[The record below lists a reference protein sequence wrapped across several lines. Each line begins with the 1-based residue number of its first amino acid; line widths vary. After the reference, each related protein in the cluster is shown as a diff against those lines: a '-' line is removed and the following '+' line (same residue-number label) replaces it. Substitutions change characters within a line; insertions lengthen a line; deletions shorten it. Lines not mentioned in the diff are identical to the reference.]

1 MCMRVCAYM
10 HTCSCATSFF
20 HLCILLKHT
29 RAFPRTDGHTARG
42 AQTTHRLHKIHGHHL
57 ARRRRPFAAAGI
69 LLRGRSLSSALDLR
83 ILRFSDSPLRA
94 GLAVSGEVC
103 QERFNTYSSYRRA
116 QPATLAPQPIAHS
129 PVAQPPS
136 GAHVNSPWRK
146 VSSVFSSIRFTTH
159 VSTWEHDLARVF
171 VWFSDELRDSLP
183 RAYVGVSVVRAHA
196 RTRIPLSV
204 ACDPAVSHARF
215 RWRSVSV
222 GSGTMRP
229 ADGRAV

>member
-1 MCMRVCAYM
+1 M
-10 HTCSCATSFF
+10 
-20 HLCILLKHT
+20 
-29 RAFPRTDGHTARG
+29 
-42 AQTTHRLHKIHGHHL
+42 
-57 ARRRRPFAAAGI
+57 
-69 LLRGRSLSSALDLR
+69 SSALDLR

-94 GLAVSGEVC
+94 GLAVSGVC

-116 QPATLAPQPIAHS
+116 QPATLVPQPIAHS

-146 VSSVFSSIRFTTH
+146 KVSSVFSSIRFTTH
-159 VSTWEHDLARVF
+159 VAPGNRSHPGFRLVLGRA
-171 VWFSDELRDSLP
+171 P
-183 RAYVGVSVVRAHA
+183 RFTSSGICRCVSVVRAHA

>member
-1 MCMRVCAYM
+1 MVPPGGIWYFLRSTYDWYVCIIRPCACVCANR
-10 HTCSCATSFF
+10 
-20 HLCILLKHT
+20 CIHAHAPIVFSIFAGPFRGQT
-29 RAFPRTDGHTARG
+29 AQRSGHAK
-42 AQTTHRLHKIHGHHL
+42 THRLHKIHGHHL

-129 PVAQPPS
+129 PVVQPPS

-146 VSSVFSSIRFTTH
+146 SF
-159 VSTWEHDLARVF
+159 
-171 VWFSDELRDSLP
+171 
-183 RAYVGVSVVRAHA
+183 
-196 RTRIPLSV
+196 
-204 ACDPAVSHARF
+204 
-215 RWRSVSV
+215 
-222 GSGTMRP
+222 
-229 ADGRAV
+229 

>member
-1 MCMRVCAYM
+1 M
-10 HTCSCATSFF
+10 
-20 HLCILLKHT
+20 
-29 RAFPRTDGHTARG
+29 
-42 AQTTHRLHKIHGHHL
+42 
-57 ARRRRPFAAAGI
+57 
-69 LLRGRSLSSALDLR
+69 SSALDLR

-159 VSTWEHDLARVF
+159 VAPGNTISSG
-171 VWFSDELRDSLP
+171 FSSGSRTSSEIHFLGHMS
-183 RAYVGVSVVRAHA
+183 VCVSCEGT
-196 RTRIPLSV
+196 RTHTHPVER
-204 ACDPAVSHARF
+204 C
-215 RWRSVSV
+215 
-222 GSGTMRP
+222 M
-229 ADGRAV
+229 